1 MEGKQGQ
8 QAKIILLKAGAGAEA
23 GLPTISHPILP
34 MTILSLQHTSCRA
47 LQTTMAAMVAM
58 GETADQQLHQA
69 TLHLIRWLLFGTAAA
84 LAVAVQVPEI
94 AQQLALVQLAP
105 SAPPAAS

>member
-8 QAKIILLKAGAGAEA
+8 QAKIILLKAGAEAE
-23 GLPTISHPILP
+23 LPTVFRLILP
-34 MTILSLQHTSCRA
+34 TMTLSLQHTSFKA
-47 LQTTMAAMVAM
+47 LRIIAVVTEVMDEMAS
-58 GETADQQLHQA
+58 QQLHQA
-69 TLHLIRWLLFGTAAA
+69 TLHLIHYLRCGTAAA